1 MKKWYEELRLTRR
14 SFEDIGMVFLIR
26 EIMQNDITV
35 SRNDL
40 YDVLGPGCEAKL
52 ESLAQAGILT
62 IERVSRKD
70 EFGEHPALR
79 LRVITHGD
87 KRREKQRKLMRSI
100 RKKGKK

>member
-26 EIMQNDITV
+26 EIMQNDITI
-35 SRNDL
+35 SRNYL
-40 YDVLGPGCEAKL
+40 YDVFGQGCEAKL

-62 IERVSRKD
+62 IKRVSRKD

-87 KRREKQRKLMRSI
+87 KRREKQRKIMRSI